1 MVHPVRVMVSVSVGI
16 RFSARVRVM
25 VIVRVGFRVGVRVRD
40 AYGTKY
46 MSTKT

>member
-1 MVHPVRVMVSVSVGI
+1 MVSVSVGI